1 MNKEEG
7 KIFIVTSGSYSD
19 YTIVRV
25 FSTRAKANEY
35 LDTKDDDYKL
45 EVYDIDEPIERTKQ
59 VYQICFSLDKKKVY
73 KVDIRE
79 GKYADL
85 IHVHQWNGM
94 GKMDMISI
102 FVESDSRKR
111 ALKVASERYGVIISA
126 EQIIFPYLRVPV
138 INRYCTREPAYFD
151 FYSGKLVLLKGQQL
165 AVEMPDFIK
174 VQGNEKSKT
183 GTLLDRI
190 EAMQKQALE
199 LQRQRMEKEVGEATD

>member
-19 YTIVRV
+19 YTIERV

-85 IHVHQWNGM
+85 IHVHQWNSM
-94 GKMDMISI
+94 CKMDMISI

-111 ALKVASERYGVIISA
+111 ALKVASERYGVIIA
-126 EQIIFPYLRVPV
+126 CEQTLYPYLRVPV
-138 INRYCTREPAYFD
+138 INRYCTREPAYYNFHT
-151 FYSGKLVLLKGQQL
+151 SELVLLKGQQL
-165 AVEMPDFIK
+165 AVELPDFIK

-183 GTLLDRI
+183 DTLLDRI

-199 LQRQRMEKEVGEATD
+199 LQRQRMEKDQTK

>member
-19 YTIVRV
+19 YTIERV